1 MDILSIL
8 YVCCSLSNFLHLRMY
23 VRIDNRFTDIF
34 MFTNNDLFGEQG
46 VKVKSYVTSI
56 LQWSS
61 VE

>member
-1 MDILSIL
+1 MLLTEQLSSPT
-8 YVCCSLSNFLHLRMY
+8 CMY
-23 VRIDNRFTDIF
+23 VRIDNRFTVIF
-34 MFTNNDLFGEQG
+34 IFNNDLFGEQG